1 MCHSLSFLFE
11 FYNVAPTGRRILT
24 PEIVLNGIGEDIS
37 LDLRSSLL
45 TLGRARASSALLS
58 LNRSLAFAIFLS
70 VLLGTDDDGL

>member
-11 FYNVAPTGRRILT
+11 FYNVAPTGGWILAL
-24 PEIVLNGIGEDIS
+24 EIVLDGIGKDFC

-58 LNRSLAFAIFLS
+58 LNRSLALAVLLG